1 MNKVESGMLGGAM
14 VTLLIFAYGLKTD
27 RNWKYWVFSMLFIP
41 YSGFA
46 IGYAL
51 GVDFPRT
58 PTDQKLQTNF
68 EN

>member
-14 VTLLIFAYGLKTD
+14 VTLLIFAYGLKTN
-27 RNWKYWVFSMLFIP
+27 RNWKYWVFSMIFIP

-51 GVDFPRT
+51 GKEEPSIQEL
-58 PTDQKLQTNF
+58 PTI
-68 EN
+68 EI